1 MKQIIKYIIIFIL
14 IIIVLPN
21 LCTKKRTK
29 ENVQTLKQK
38 RI

>member
-21 LCTKKRTK
+21 LCTKKK
-29 ENVQTLKQK
+29 EK
-38 RI
+38 RKCTNFRRNK